1 MLERL
6 VRYATQHNLVA
17 EPGFKPKEARWSIQ
31 VDPAKGYL
39 GLQELGEAGPK
50 NKGATFA
57 KCADL
62 TLGEMKR
69 GGGGTRHFLL
79 DQVDVIAH
87 WQEEPEAPDAKL
99 TAKHRFFVGL
109 LRQAS
114 EAMPGLSACA
124 AALEDPTQL
133 ARLQADLLAGKA
145 KPTDKAT
152 FALALPDGG
161 FEFPVASDAWH
172 GWWRGFRRTL
182 SRDGG
187 SAGGAEGGEA
197 AATVRC
203 LASGELVAPVATQYM
218 IRGLADVGG
227 LPMGDVLAS
236 FKQESFCS
244 YGFVQGENAPVSEE
258 MASAFRAAL
267 EHLLARSFVRLG
279 DLKVVY
285 WFRDALPPED
295 DLFGVY
301 EQGEDLAPGAE
312 RLAATLLRRIKTGE
326 RADLAGNRFYALTLS
341 GASGRIMVHDGFEGS
356 FEELA
361 QAQERWFEALSIVRR
376 DGTGLARDPKLMAV
390 GGALVRV
397 LDDLPRPLRVALWR
411 SALRPALPM
420 PQQALAM
427 ALARFRI
434 DVLDPDNPF
443 NHARAGVL
451 KACLLRVP
459 AATPNGDGNLMK
471 HLNQEHPAPAYH
483 CGRLVALL
491 AELQRRALG
500 DVGAGVVQRFYPAA
514 CTTPALVL
522 GRLLRTSQFHLDK
535 LEFGLRRILEGEIA
549 DVVAQISDFPQT
561 LDLPGQALFA
571 LGYYQQIAHDRAA
584 AALRR
589 AERGAQSADAATA
602 HLRDSDD
609 LNPEIAS

>member
-1 MLERL
+1 MLESL
-6 VRYATQHNLVA
+6 VRYATRNQLVA

-39 GLQELGEAGPK
+39 GLQELGKAGPK

-62 TLGEMKR
+62 TQPEMKR

-79 DQVDVIAH
+79 DQVDVVAA
-87 WQEEPEAPDAKL
+87 WADEPDAKL
-99 TAKHRFFVGL
+99 AAKHAFFVGL
-109 LRQAS
+109 LRQAA
-114 EAMPGLSACA
+114 EVVPELSACA
-124 AALEDPTQL
+124 AALENLGQL
-133 ARLQADLLAGKA
+133 ARLQADLRASKA

-152 FALALPDGG
+152 FAIALPEGG
-161 FEFPVASDAWH
+161 FEFPVDSDAWH
-172 GWWRGFRRTL
+172 GWWRAFRRTL
-182 SRDGG
+182 GRDGG
-187 SAGGAEGGEA
+187 TDASKEGGKA
-197 AATVRC
+197 PATVRC
-203 LASGELVAPVATQYM
+203 LASGERVAPVATQFM

-227 LPMGDVLAS
+227 LPTGDALAS

-258 MASAFRAAL
+258 MAAAFRAAL
-267 EHLLARSFVRLG
+267 EHLLTRNVVRLG

-285 WFRDALPPED
+285 WFRDALPPEE

-301 EQGEDLAPGAE
+301 ADGEDLAPGAE
-312 RLAATLLRRIKTGE
+312 RLAAKFLRKIGTGE
-326 RADLAGNRFYALTLS
+326 RADLANNRFHALTLS
-341 GASGRIMVHDGFEGS
+341 GASGRIMVHDWVEGS
-356 FEELA
+356 FEDLA
-361 QAQERWFEALSIVRR
+361 KAQLCWFDSLAMVRR
-376 DGTGLARDPKLMAV
+376 DGTGLARDPKFMAV
-390 GGALVRV
+390 GGALVRT

-411 SALRPALPM
+411 TALRPELPM

-434 DVLDPDNPF
+434 DVLDPDTPF

-451 KACLLRVP
+451 KACLLRAP
-459 AATPNGDGNLMK
+459 AATRDGDRNLMT
-471 HLNQEHPAPAYH
+471 HLNEEHPSAAYH

-500 DVGAGVVQRFYPAA
+500 DVGAGVVQRYYAA
-514 CTTPALVL
+514 ASATPALVL
-522 GRLLRTSQFHLDK
+522 GRLLRTAQFHLDK
-535 LEFGLRRILEGEIA
+535 LDIGLRRILDGQIA
-549 DVVAQISDFPQT
+549 GVIAQMGDELPQT
-561 LDLPGQALFA
+561 LDLPGQAMFA

-589 AERGAQSADAATA
+589 AERGAQASGASTA
-602 HLRDSDD
+602 HLPDIDDTDS
-609 LNPEIAS
+609 EISS

>member
-1 MLERL
+1 MLEHL
-6 VRYATQHNLVA
+6 VRYATQRRLVA

-31 VDPAKGYL
+31 VDPSKGYL
-39 GLQELGEAGPK
+39 GLQELGQAGPK
-50 NKGATFA
+50 NKGATFSM
-57 KCADL
+57 CPDL
-62 TLGEMKR
+62 TQPEMKR

-79 DQVDVIAH
+79 DQVDVVARLAD
-87 WQEEPEAPDAKL
+87 EPDAKL
-99 TAKHRFFVGL
+99 TAKHAYFVGL
-109 LRQAS
+109 LRQAA
-114 EAMPGLSACA
+114 EAMPGLAACA
-124 AALEDPTQL
+124 AALEDPEQL
-133 ARLQADLLAGKA
+133 ARLQADLQASKA

-152 FALALPDGG
+152 FALAQPEGG

-172 GWWRGFRRTL
+172 SWWRGFRRTL

-187 SAGGAEGGEA
+187 ADASSEGGEA
-197 AATVRC
+197 AASVRC
-203 LASGELVAPVATQYM
+203 LASGEVVAPVATQFM

-227 LPMGDVLAS
+227 LPTGDALAS

-258 MASAFRAAL
+258 MAAAFRAAL
-267 EHLLARSFVRLG
+267 EDLLARNFVRLG

-285 WFRDALPPED
+285 WFRDAVAPEE
-295 DLFGVY
+295 DLFGLY
-301 EQGEDLAPGAE
+301 EQGEDLAPEAE
-312 RLAATLLRRIKTGE
+312 RRAKKFLRQIESGE
-326 RADLAGNRFYALTLS
+326 RLDLAGNRFYALTLS
-341 GASGRIMVHDGFEGS
+341 GASGRIMVHDWFEGS
-356 FEELA
+356 FEDLARA
-361 QAQERWFEALSIVRR
+361 QARWFSALSIVRR
-376 DGTGLARDPKLMAV
+376 DGLGPARDPKLLAV

-411 SALRPALPM
+411 SALRPDLPM

-434 DVLDPDNPF
+434 EVLDPDTPF

-451 KACLLRVP
+451 KACLLRAP
-459 AATPNGDGNLMK
+459 DGDPNLMT
-471 HLNQEHPAPAYH
+471 HLNEEHPSAAYH

-500 DVGAGVVQRFYPAA
+500 DVGAGVVQRYYAAA

-522 GRLLRTSQFHLDK
+522 GRLLRTAQFHLDK
-535 LEFGLRRILEGEIA
+535 LDAPVRRILDGEISA
-549 DVVAQISDFPQT
+549 VIAQVDNEFPQT

-584 AALRR
+584 AAIRR
-589 AERGAQSADAATA
+589 AERGAPESSIALGRFT
-602 HLRDSDD
+602 D
-609 LNPEIAS
+609 LDPIEPEIAS

>member
-1 MLERL
+1 MLEAL
-6 VRYATQHNLVA
+6 VRYATTRNLVA

-31 VDPAKGYL
+31 IGSSGRYL

-57 KCADL
+57 QCADL

-87 WQEEPEAPDAKL
+87 LADEPDAKL
-99 TAKHRFFVGL
+99 DAKHAFFISL
-109 LRQAS
+109 LRQAA
-114 EAMPGLSACA
+114 EVMPELGACA
-124 AALEDPTQL
+124 AALEDPEHL
-133 ARLQADLLAGKA
+133 ARLQDDLRTSKA

-152 FALALPDGG
+152 FAVALPEGG
-161 FEFPVASDAWH
+161 FDFPVSSDAWH
-172 GWWRGFRRTL
+172 NWWRGFRRTL
-182 SRDGG
+182 GRDG
-187 SAGGAEGGEA
+187 EGEA
-197 AATVRC
+197 SGKDGETAPTVRC
-203 LASGELVAPVATQYM
+203 LASGERVAPVATQFM

-227 LPMGDVLAS
+227 LPTGDALAS

-267 EHLLARSFVRLG
+267 EQLLVKSVRLG
-279 DLKVVY
+279 DLKIAY
-285 WFRDALPPED
+285 WFRDAVAPEE

-301 EQGEDLAPGAE
+301 AEGEDLAPGGE
-312 RLAATLLRRIKTGE
+312 RLASKFLRAFETGE
-326 RADLAGNRFYALTLS
+326 RAGLAKNRFYALTLS
-341 GASGRIMVHDGFEGS
+341 GASGRIMVHDWIEGS
-356 FEELA
+356 FEDLA
-361 QAQERWFEALSIVRR
+361 RAQDCWFSALSIVRR
-376 DGTGLARDPKLMAV
+376 DGLGLARDPKFLAV

-397 LDDLPRPLRVALWR
+397 LGDLPRPLLVALWR
-411 SALRPALPM
+411 SALRPGLPM

-434 DVLDPDNPF
+434 DVLDPDHPF

-451 KACLLRVP
+451 KACLLRAP
-459 AATPNGDGNLMK
+459 AATRIEEEDLMPY
-471 HLNQEHPAPAYH
+471 LNAKHPAPAYH

-500 DVGAGVVQRFYPAA
+500 DVGAGVVQRFYAAA

-535 LEFGLRRILEGEIA
+535 LDVGLRRLLEGEIA
-549 DVVAQISDFPQT
+549 EVVAEISDFPQT

-589 AERGAQSADAATA
+589 ADRAAAADGPTA
-602 HLRDSDD
+602 PSSDRDDTET
-609 LNPEIAS
+609 EIAS

>member
-1 MLERL
+1 MLESL
-6 VRYATQHNLVA
+6 VRYATSHRLVA

-39 GLQELGEAGPK
+39 GLQELGQAGPK
-50 NKGATFA
+50 NKGTTFA
-57 KCADL
+57 MCPDL
-62 TLGEMKR
+62 TQPEMKR

-79 DQVDVIAH
+79 DQVDVVAR
-87 WQEEPEAPDAKL
+87 WADEPDAKL
-99 TAKHRFFVGL
+99 AAKHSYFVGL
-109 LRQAS
+109 LRQAA
-114 EAMPGLSACA
+114 EAMPGLAACA
-124 AALEDPTQL
+124 AALEDPEQL
-133 ARLQADLLAGKA
+133 ARLQADLQASKA

-152 FALALPDGG
+152 FALAQPEGG
-161 FEFPVASDAWH
+161 FEFPVVSDAWH

-187 SAGGAEGGEA
+187 ADAPSEGGEA

-203 LASGELVAPVATQYM
+203 LASGELVAPVATQFM

-227 LPMGDVLAS
+227 LPTGDALAS

-258 MASAFRAAL
+258 MAAAFRAAL
-267 EHLLARSFVRLG
+267 EHLLTRNVVRLG

-285 WFRDALPPED
+285 WFRDALPPEE
-295 DLFGVY
+295 DLFEIYG
-301 EQGEDLAPGAE
+301 QGQELAPGAE
-312 RLAATLLRRIKTGE
+312 RLAARFLRKIETGE
-326 RADLAGNRFYALTLS
+326 RGDLANNRFYALTLS
-341 GASGRIMVHDGFEGS
+341 GASGRIMVHDWIEGS

-361 QAQERWFEALSIVRR
+361 RAQQGWFEALEIVRR
-376 DGTGLARDPKLMAV
+376 DGTGLARDPKFMAV
-390 GGALVRV
+390 GGALVRT

-411 SALRPALPM
+411 SALRSDRPM

-427 ALARFRI
+427 ALARFRL
-434 DVLDPDNPF
+434 DVLDPDTSL

-451 KACLLRVP
+451 KACLLRSV
-459 AATPNGDGNLMK
+459 ATSHGDRNLMT
-471 HLNQEHPAPAYH
+471 HLNEQHPSAAYH

-500 DVGAGVVQRFYPAA
+500 DVGAGVVQRYYAA
-514 CTTPALVL
+514 ASATPALVL
-522 GRLLRTSQFHLDK
+522 GRLLRTAQFHLDK
-535 LEFGLRRILEGEIA
+535 LEIGLRHILDGQIA
-549 DVVAQISDFPQT
+549 QVLAQMGDELPQT

-589 AERGAQSADAATA
+589 AERNAPTA
-602 HLRDSDD
+602 VVSTARFLHLDD
-609 LNPEIAS
+609 TDPEIAS